1 MKNYLHACLTI
12 VNKNYMLQ
20 CREMQLIAFH
30 YSSLHVTVP
39 RFRHSAQSGKERLMY
54 VGNAAENVALL
65 IIIASVSFHLG
76 PPTFTK
82 GKKRNQRNISTSKE

>member
-30 YSSLHVTVP
+30 TYSSLHVNVP

-54 VGNAAENVALL
+54 MYL
-65 IIIASVSFHLG
+65 
-76 PPTFTK
+76 
-82 GKKRNQRNISTSKE
+82 